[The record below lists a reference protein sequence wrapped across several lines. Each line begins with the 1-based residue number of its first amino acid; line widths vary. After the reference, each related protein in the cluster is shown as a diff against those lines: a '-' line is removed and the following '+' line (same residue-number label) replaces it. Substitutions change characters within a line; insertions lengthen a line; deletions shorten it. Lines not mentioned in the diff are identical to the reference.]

1 MMRSLFSGVAG
12 LRTHQTKMDVIGN
25 NIANVNTVGYK
36 GSSVTFQDL
45 VYQTTANAS
54 GPNDNTGRA
63 GINAKQIGLGV
74 SMASIYSN
82 PANSGSAETTGNPF
96 DIRINGES
104 FFVVSDGNTQ
114 FYTRSGAFTVDAN
127 GTLCMSSN
135 GYTVQGY
142 GVTDNN
148 GEQQIN
154 TSALVPLKIMSP
166 ANKTSD
172 PAATNNGYLTGIID
186 SNSDALTQPTGQVVD
201 MKIYDNEGY
210 RYTVKYKIVPNH
222 TEDNGNTTTTES
234 VHYTKDNGASY
245 ISQAAYEALATQAE
259 KDAYTAVSIPVCKGS
274 FSLSVTDILDSNGDS
289 IYVDGDGS
297 TTYAKEKEQFF
308 SRALNEPGVTD
319 AKATGAPITITFS
332 TVNGTYA
339 SPNTESLKGFNL
351 NLNSL
356 LGVIKKGTTGG
367 DADKLKAIP
376 TDAFTKNIEVDLST
390 LKNIDNKGT
399 STINGGAGGVDTTKG
414 SGWSVGTLSSV
425 SIGSD
430 GKITGSYTNGQTK
443 LLGQIAS
450 AIFSNASGLEKEG
463 DNLYVATMNSGEPV
477 IGDVTANGGSYAS
490 GELEM
495 SNVDLSAEFTS
506 MITTQRGFQAN
517 SRIIT
522 VSDTMLEELINLKR

>member
-36 GSSVTFQDL
+36 GSSVTFRDL

-74 SMASIYSN
+74 STASIYSN

-142 GVTDNN
+142 DVIDNN

-172 PAATNNGYLTGIID
+172 PKATSASYITGILD
-186 SNSDALTQPTGQVVD
+186 ANSDALKPGNTGQNVD

-210 RYTVKYKIVPNH
+210 RYTVKYKFMAVNVYH
-222 TEDNGNTTTTES
+222 DVNGNEVT
-234 VHYTKDNGASY
+234 
-245 ISQAAYEALATQAE
+245 QADYAALADDQKGAITVTKGQ
-259 KDAYTAVSIPVCKGS
+259 YNVSIS
-274 FSLSVTDILDSNGDS
+274 DILDSNGVS
-289 IYVDGDGS
+289 IY
-297 TTYAKEKEQFF
+297 KEKAAGQSDDAYAAEKEAFF
-308 SRALNEPGVTD
+308 SLALNNGGVDDADGGPQTVTFNTTNGVISGPSNSETD
-319 AKATGAPITITFS
+319 ATSYGLNMNLYHLI
-332 TVNGTYA
+332 GTKTHDDVLR
-339 SPNTESLKGFNL
+339 N
-351 NLNSL
+351 
-356 LGVIKKGTTGG
+356 
-367 DADKLKAIP
+367 IP
-376 TDAFTKNIEVDLST
+376 MDAFTENIVVDMKT

-414 SGWSVGTLSSV
+414 SGWAVGTLSSV
-425 SIGSD
+425 SIGAD
-430 GKITGSYTNGQTK
+430 GRITGSYTNGQTK

-450 AIFSNASGLEKEG
+450 AIFSNASGLEKTG

-495 SNVDLSAEFTS
+495 SNVDLSQEFTS

>member
-12 LRTHQTKMDVIGN
+12 LKTHQTRMDVIGN

-36 GSSVTFQDL
+36 SAQVNFQDL
-45 VYQTTANAS
+45 VYQTKANAS

-63 GINAKQIGLGV
+63 GVNAKQIGLGV

-82 PANSGSAETTGNPF
+82 ITSPGSAETTGNPF

-104 FFVVSDGNTQ
+104 FFVVSDGNQQ

-142 GVTDNN
+142 DVIRNETTGAEEISTA
-148 GEQQIN
+148 
-154 TSALVPLKIMSP
+154 SLVPLKIMSP
-166 ANKTSD
+166 ENKTSD
-172 PAATNNGYLTGIID
+172 PKATTNGYFTGILD
-186 SNSDALTQPTGQVVD
+186 SNSKALGQAAGQVVD

-210 RYTVKYKIVPNH
+210 RYTVKYKLLPVKQGE
-222 TEDNGNTTTTES
+222 TGYDQQK
-234 VHYTKDNGASY
+234 TKFK
-245 ISQAAYEALATQAE
+245 L
-259 KDAYTAVSIPVCKGS
+259 SI
-274 FSLSVTDILDSNGDS
+274 TDMLDSNGETIFRDKLDS
-289 IYVDGDGS
+289 ETADVYEK
-297 TTYAKEKEQFF
+297 AKEDFF
-308 SRALNEPGVTD
+308 TKALNVEDTHD
-319 AKATGAPITITFS
+319 ATGASETARMLAFDRKDGTAVGPYRIKS
-332 TVNGTYA
+332 TDPDFATKTN
-339 SPNTESLKGFNL
+339 SEKIGFNL
-351 NLNSL
+351 NLKSL
-356 LGVIKKGTTGG
+356 LSGEATN
-367 DADKLKAIP
+367 LKNP
-376 TDAFTKNIEVDLST
+376 LRLAFTEDVYVDTST

-399 STINGGAGGVDTTKG
+399 STINGGNGGVDSTEG

-425 SIGSD
+425 SVGVD
-430 GKITGSYTNGQTK
+430 GTITGSYTNGQTR

-450 AIFSNASGLEKEG
+450 AIFSNASGLEKTG
-463 DNLYVATMNSGEPV
+463 DNLYMETMNSGAPV

-495 SNVDLSAEFTS
+495 SNVDLSSEFTT

>member
-36 GSSVTFQDL
+36 GSSVTFRDL

-74 SMASIYSN
+74 STASIYSN
-82 PANSGSAETTGNPF
+82 PTNSGSAETTGNPF

-142 GVTDNN
+142 DVVDNN

-172 PAATNNGYLTGIID
+172 PNATSAGYLTGILD
-186 SNSDALTQPTGQVVD
+186 ANSDALKPGNTGQIVD

-210 RYTVKYKIVPNH
+210 RYTVKYKI
-222 TEDNGNTTTTES
+222 
-234 VHYTKDNGASY
+234 
-245 ISQAAYEALATQAE
+245 LAGTN
-259 KDAYTAVSIPVCKGS
+259 KGEYK
-274 FSLSVTDILDSNGDS
+274 LSVTDILDSNGATIFRDKLATE
-289 IYVDGDGS
+289 DDNQWA
-297 TTYAKEKEQFF
+297 YAKEVYF
-308 SRALNEPGVTD
+308 SNALNSTD
-319 AKATGAPITITFS
+319 QSGIRSNTASSPATAAEAEAARVDFKFS
-332 TVNGTYA
+332 TENGTFTKIFNIGA
-339 SPNTESLKGFNL
+339 TDPESTSFRL
-351 NLNSL
+351 NLNEL
-356 LGVIKKGTTGG
+356 LGKEAVGSTNLRPN
-367 DADKLKAIP
+367 AVPA
-376 TDAFTKNIEVDLST
+376 DAFNTPITVDAST

-399 STINGGAGGVDTTKG
+399 STINGGAGGVDTTQG
-414 SGWSVGTLSSV
+414 SGWAVGTLSSV
-425 SIGSD
+425 SVGAD
-430 GKITGSYTNGQTK
+430 GRITGSYTNGQTK

-450 AIFSNASGLEKEG
+450 AIFSNASGLEKTG

-495 SNVDLSAEFTS
+495 SNVDLSQEFTS

>member
-36 GSSVTFQDL
+36 GSSVTFRDL

-74 SMASIYSN
+74 STASIYSN

-142 GVTDNN
+142 DVIDNN

-172 PAATNNGYLTGIID
+172 PNATSAGYITGILD
-186 SNSDALTQPTGQVVD
+186 ANSDALKPGNTGQIVD

-210 RYTVKYKIVPNH
+210 RYTVKYKI
-222 TEDNGNTTTTES
+222 
-234 VHYTKDNGASY
+234 
-245 ISQAAYEALATQAE
+245 LA
-259 KDAYTAVSIPVCKGS
+259 KLDANQNPVKGEYKLAVA
-274 FSLSVTDILDSNGDS
+274 DILDSNGQTIFRDQDTANS
-289 IYVDGDGS
+289 ESD
-297 TTYAKEKEQFF
+297 TTYANEKIKFF
-308 SRALNEPGVTD
+308 SRMLDNAEKPNDRGTGLTVIDDNTD
-319 AKATGAPITITFS
+319 ANYPGTAYIDVKFS
-332 TVNGTYA
+332 TVDGTFTSTTA
-339 SPNTESLKGFNL
+339 AGTESKTGFKL
-351 NLNSL
+351 NLNTL
-356 LGVIKKGTTGG
+356 IGKITDPNATG
-367 DADKLKAIP
+367 DPADKIKSIP
-376 TDAFTKNIEVDLST
+376 TDAFTKDIEVDTST

-425 SIGSD
+425 SIGAD
-430 GKITGSYTNGQTK
+430 GRITGSYTNGQTK

-450 AIFSNASGLEKEG
+450 AIFSNASGLEKTG

-495 SNVDLSAEFTS
+495 SNVDLSQEFTS

>member
-36 GSSVTFQDL
+36 GSSVTFRDL

-74 SMASIYSN
+74 STASIYSN

-142 GVTDNN
+142 GVTDNK

-166 ANKTSD
+166 TNKTSD
-172 PAATNNGYLTGIID
+172 PMATSKGYLTGIVD
-186 SNSDALTQPTGQVVD
+186 SNSDALTQTTGQVVD

-210 RYTVKYKIVPNH
+210 RYTVKYKLKPSPDDTNP
-222 TEDNGNTTTTES
+222 
-234 VHYTKDNGASY
+234 TKGAFK
-245 ISQAAYEALATQAE
+245 LT
-259 KDAYTAVSIPVCKGS
+259 
-274 FSLSVTDILDSNGDS
+274 VTDILDSNGVS
-289 IYVDGDGS
+289 IFREQKPADGTNPAESDDVYNTKKEAFFTKALGIEGSEEAKNTGGIVLQFDTKDGTMKGPFS
-297 TTYAKEKEQFF
+297 DRANGEK
-308 SRALNEPGVTD
+308 L
-319 AKATGAPITITFS
+319 
-332 TVNGTYA
+332 
-339 SPNTESLKGFNL
+339 GFKL
-351 NLNSL
+351 NLNAL
-356 LGVIKKGTTGG
+356 LSNAAAVATGS
-367 DADKLKAIP
+367 DADGLRPNAVP
-376 TDAFTKNIEVDLST
+376 ADAFTSNITVDTAT

-399 STINGGAGGVDTTKG
+399 STINGGGGGVDTTEG
-414 SGWSVGTLSSV
+414 SGWAVGTLSSV
-425 SIGSD
+425 SIGAD
-430 GKITGSYTNGQTK
+430 GKITGSYTNGQTR

-450 AIFSNASGLEKEG
+450 AIFSNASGLEKTG

-495 SNVDLSAEFTS
+495 SNVDLSQEFTS